1 MSKYY
6 IAYGSNL
13 NINQMKARCPA
24 AKPIGKAMLKDY
36 KLVFNTHATIVKK
49 VGAQTPVGVFEI
61 TDACEA
67 ALDFY
72 EGYPSYYRKEYI
84 DIDINGNIVRAMVYI
99 MNEAG
104 LSLPNKSY
112 FADIVDGY
120 DDFGLDLEYL
130 KTALHYTSINC
141 LL

>member
-13 NINQMKARCPA
+13 NLNQMKRRCPA
-24 AKPIGKAMLKDY
+24 AKAVGQAMLKDY
-36 KLVFNTHATIVKK
+36 KLVFNTHATVVKK

-61 TDACEA
+61 TDDCEVV
-67 ALDFY
+67 LDFY

-84 DIDINGNIVRAMVYI
+84 DITINGNVVRAMVYI

-104 LSLPNKSY
+104 FSLPNKRY
-112 FADIVDGY
+112 FVDIVDGY
-120 DDFGLDLEYL
+120 EDFGFDLEYL
-130 KTALHYTSINC
+130 TAAIHDTAINC
-141 LL
+141 L